1 MVERIGKAKAKKMR
15 PRSASLSSGTPDED
29 PCGEDT
35 AATRNDLGYRKPEI
49 HAEVTVSD
57 KRNGNQLDPDHN
69 VCHSQGEAE
78 MGNQEWQRVQK
89 PSHQRCQTGDRAT
102 DKWMSRV
109 PFSRR
114 YRRVPR
120 RILC

>member
-1 MVERIGKAKAKKMR
+1 MS
-15 PRSASLSSGTPDED
+15 PGTPDED
-29 PCGEDT
+29 PCGKDKAT
-35 AATRNDLGYRKPEI
+35 TRNDLEYRKPEI
-49 HAEVTVSD
+49 HTEVTVSD
-57 KRNGNQLDPDHN
+57 ERSGNQLDPDHN
-69 VCHSQGEAE
+69 VRHSQGGTK
-78 MGNQEWQRVQK
+78 MRNHEWQSMQK
-89 PSHQRCQTGDRAT
+89 SSHQRCQTGDRAT